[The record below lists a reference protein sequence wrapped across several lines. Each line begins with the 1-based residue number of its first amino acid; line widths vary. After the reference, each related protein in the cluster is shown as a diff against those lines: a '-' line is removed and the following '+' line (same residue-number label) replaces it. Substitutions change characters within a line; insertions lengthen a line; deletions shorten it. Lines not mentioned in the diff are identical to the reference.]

1 MENKGYSRTQASQEQ
16 LKVSVQGSES
26 DLAKYRELV
35 SLHLRLVQESELPTY
50 SLKFENDKVEVEG
63 LSHCCRLPLN
73 EENLLGLIALMKRTH
88 QLKTSSHLSKK
99 EYEFFNRWKKISTPE
114 TEGAQFFSLF
124 DELMGVFYQKL
135 KIEDLP
141 KAILLLKPLRAYS
154 SCQILL
160 HEKGNITAQSY
171 DEKSGS
177 KQIDVKDFQKIYNQV
192 RKSKNKQFS
201 QITSPKEEIEVA
213 GTFLASDF
221 ELQAYSMLLIVSRNE
236 FLPPA
241 SEELE
246 SFEFVCA
253 FLHYFISESLKR
265 ERLDKRI
272 ENIKSLLQLW
282 DERIQLL
289 KDGQVVYQNEAWSI
303 PGEKTEC
310 LYQKFPGGFEL
321 RLCKTPDGMISPDI
335 QHHQRI
341 ALLGDLLNTLQ
352 HELSNPL
359 FGLKLSAEILSDEK
373 EEGEMKDTLKD
384 ISHHSERCQSI
395 IKNFSSLYHDEKS
408 FSQCDLFRLV
418 REAIVLTKSE
428 IKEIQKQVICQENDC
443 VVSTN
448 PTWFTQ
454 IIFNALLNAGQAIK
468 MMTENFK
475 NERIVI
481 TIKKDLEKRL
491 ITITIEDS
499 GPGIKEENQKMLFS
513 PFFTTKKE
521 GTGLGLSICQNL
533 AQKLGGK
540 VTLQNHPHKRGA
552 LFTLSHPLDEK
563 EMTV

>member
-1 MENKGYSRTQASQEQ
+1 MENKGHPRTQTSQEQ
-16 LKVSVQGSES
+16 LRISLKGNEEE
-26 DLAKYRELV
+26 LMPWRELLL
-35 SLHLRLVQESELPTY
+35 SHLRLAQGGEKSFCTFH
-50 SLKFENDKVEVEG
+50 FENKKILLQGMGEE
-63 LSHCCRLPLN
+63 LSFPINEFNLISSAKLAKRLFQLQN
-73 EENLLGLIALMKRTH
+73 ESLQT
-88 QLKTSSHLSKK
+88 KK
-99 EYEFFNRWKKISTPE
+99 EIEFFNRWKKMSGPE

-124 DELMGVFYQKL
+124 DELMGVFYRRL
-135 KIEDLP
+135 KIEELP
-141 KAILLLKPLRAYS
+141 QAILNLKQLKAYQ

-160 HEKGNITAQSY
+160 HEKGNTAVLSF
-171 DEKSGS
+171 DEKGGS
-177 KQIDVKDFQKIYNQV
+177 KQVDVKTYQKIYNQV

-201 QITSPKEEIEVA
+201 QITSPKEELEVT

-221 ELQAYSMLLIVSRNE
+221 EWQAYSMLLIVSRNE
-236 FLPPA
+236 FLPP
-241 SEELE
+241 EVQELE

-265 ERLDKRI
+265 ERLEKRL
-272 ENIKSLLQLW
+272 ENIKTLIQMW
-282 DERIQLL
+282 DERVELL
-289 KDGQVVYQNEAWSI
+289 HHDQIIFQNEAWSI
-303 PGEKTEC
+303 PGEKSEC
-310 LYQKFPGGFEL
+310 LAYKFPGGFHL
-321 RLCKTPDGMISPDI
+321 RLCRSPEGTLSPDL

-359 FGLKLSAEILSDEK
+359 FGLKLSAEILADEK
-373 EEGEMKDTLKD
+373 EPGEMKETLKE

-408 FSQCDLFRLV
+408 FSKCDLFRLV

-428 IKEIQKQVICQENDC
+428 IKEIQKQVLCQENDC

-468 MMTENFK
+468 NMTTDYK
-475 NERIVI
+475 NERILI
-481 TIKKDLEKRL
+481 SIKKDETQKNIL
-491 ITITIEDS
+491 ISIEDS
-499 GPGIKEENQKMLFS
+499 GPGIQIENEGKLFS

-540 VTLQNHPHKRGA
+540 VSLENHPTKRGA
-552 LFTLSHPLDEK
+552 IFTLSHPLDEAVK
-563 EMTV
+563 

>member
-1 MENKGYSRTQASQEQ
+1 MENKGYPRTQASQEQ
-16 LKVSVQGSES
+16 LKISLKGSVEELTPWREFLFLYLKLASGAEKSFCTIHIENNLIRVQGLEE
-26 DLAKYRELV
+26 EL
-35 SLHLRLVQESELPTY
+35 S
-50 SLKFENDKVEVEG
+50 
-63 LSHCCRLPLN
+63 LPLN
-73 EENLLGLIALMKRTH
+73 ESNVLSLIKLIKRSF
-88 QLKTSSHLSKK
+88 QLQNESLINKK
-99 EYEFFNRWKKISTPE
+99 EAEFFNKWKKISGPE
-114 TEGAQFFSLF
+114 TEGGQFFSLF
-124 DELMGVFYQKL
+124 DELMGVFYKRL
-135 KIEDLP
+135 KIEELP
-141 KAILLLKPLRAYS
+141 LAILKLKQLKAYQ

-160 HEKGNITAQSY
+160 HEKGNLAVLSF
-171 DEKSGS
+171 DEKGGS
-177 KQIDVKDFQKIYNQV
+177 KQVDVKTYQKIFNQV

-201 QITSPKEEIEVA
+201 QITSPKEELEVT

-221 ELQAYSMLLIVSRNE
+221 EWQAYSMLLIVSRNE
-236 FLPPA
+236 FLSP
-241 SEELE
+241 EVQELE

-265 ERLDKRI
+265 ERLEKRI
-272 ENIKSLLQLW
+272 ENIKNLLQLW
-282 DERIQLL
+282 DERVELL
-289 KDGQVVYQNEAWSI
+289 HLDQTIFQNEAWQS
-303 PGEKTEC
+303 PGEKSEC
-310 LYQKFPGGFEL
+310 SFYKFPGNFQL
-321 RLCKTPDGMISPDI
+321 RLCRSPEGTLSPDL

-359 FGLKLSAEILSDEK
+359 FGLKLSAEILADEK
-373 EEGEMKDTLKD
+373 EAGEMQETLRE

-408 FSQCDLFRLV
+408 FSKNDLFRLV

-428 IKEIQKQVICQENDC
+428 IKEIQKQVLCQENDC

-454 IIFNALLNAGQAIK
+454 IMFNALLDAGQAIK
-468 MMTENFK
+468 NMTNDYK

-481 TIKKDLEKRL
+481 SIKKDELQKNIL
-491 ITITIEDS
+491 ISIEDS
-499 GPGIKEENQKMLFS
+499 GPGIPDENQGKLFS

-540 VTLQNHPHKRGA
+540 VSLENHQTKRGA
-552 LFTLSHPLDEK
+552 IFTLSHPLN
-563 EMTV
+563 